1 MYQHENTAFTHTS
14 NSQPPSKPNLY
25 ITTDEAEDLIDKVS
39 ATLLTQHRTAQQWV
53 NEKKKSNNKCNVS
66 GSVIGNTEQLVSFID
81 ALQDK

>member
-14 NSQPPSKPNLY
+14 NSQPPSRPNLY

-53 NEKKKSNNKCNVS
+53 NEKKNQITSAMFLDLLLETLNNW
-66 GSVIGNTEQLVSFID
+66 
-81 ALQDK
+81 